1 MKIFA
6 LYPLTSGT
14 HDARSVYTGSEDM
27 AVCMLGDVSSVPD
40 HHPFFIPDFASRFE
54 ATPALCVRLGR
65 VGKSIAPRFASRYIA
80 ALAPALL
87 IIAADRLAE
96 LRMEGLPWTE
106 AVAFD
111 GSAPAGK
118 WSDGNIDTLSQNVYE
133 FHVHS
138 TLEGNTG
145 TQVDPNILTVPAAEF
160 MPLIIDSIS
169 FLSRT
174 VTLKTG
180 DLIYIALRPEGIP
193 LKQGLRI
200 SALTDS
206 SPTLSVRIR

>member
-6 LYPLTSGT
+6 LYPLASETSGT
-14 HDARSVYTGSEDM
+14 PSSITGAENM

-54 ATPALCVRLGR
+54 GTPALCVRLGR

-80 ALAPALL
+80 DMAPALL
-87 IIAADRLAE
+87 ITAPDRLAD
-96 LRMEGLPWTE
+96 LRRAGLPWTE

-111 GSAPAGK
+111 GSAPTGQWLGSDITGSGDSRIEFNAGYPLEGDTATRK
-118 WSDGNIDTLSQNVYE
+118 LPETLSVS
-133 FHVHS
+133 VS
-138 TLEGNTG
+138 GL
-145 TQVDPNILTVPAAEF
+145 

-180 DLIYIALRPEGIP
+180 DLIYLSLRTEGIP
-193 LKQGLRI
+193 LKRGLRI